1 MQLLEQCST
10 LNEISNPAGIGFD
23 ILNDEATSVI
33 GLEGGVVRVTD
44 AGSPLFGTYLRVP
57 PGALDTPVR
66 ISIMSGDH
74 TCSFGLSP
82 SIKLLPNG
90 LHFKRAVT
98 LKVCLNDSYIIA
110 PNELK
115 STEPALYNYD
125 ETNAQWTHDEAVRL
139 DWEGN
144 AVLCDLFHL

>member
-1 MQLLEQCST
+1 MQLAEQYAV
-10 LNEISNPAGIGFD
+10 LNELSNPAGIGFD
-23 ILNDEATSVI
+23 LDDCRATSVI
-33 GLEGGVVRVTD
+33 GPEGGVVRVTD

-57 PGALDTPVR
+57 AGSLDTPVR

-90 LHFKRAVT
+90 LRFKRVAT
-98 LKVCLNDSYIIA
+98 LKVCLNDSCILA
-110 PNELK
+110 PDDLK
-115 STEPALYNYD
+115 TAEPALYNYD
-125 ETNAQWTHDEAVRL
+125 ETTAQWTHDDAVRL